1 MVYLD
6 SLALTKMLADYMY
19 SLFQWYLKKEM
30 AAPHPAR
37 PLGLWYELQAECAEY
52 ASEAAF
58 AYHHPS
64 E

>member
-30 AAPHPAR
+30 AAPYPAC
-37 PLGLWYELQAECAEY
+37 PLGLQYELQAECAEY

-58 AYHHPS
+58 VYHHPS